1 MYLRIIDS
9 EITYPYSLQQFRVD
23 NRTYTF
29 PLNIPT
35 EILSDF
41 GVFEVTQ
48 TPKPNDYT
56 KNISEGTPILTDGVY
71 YQNWVQT
78 NASDSENELRLAIKW
93 SEIRELRNQ
102 LLSEC
107 DWTQLGD
114 VSESIRTSYQS
125 YRQDLRDIT
134 NQSDP
139 FSIVWPEK
147 P

>member
-1 MYLRIIDS
+1 MYLRIINN

-23 NRTYTF
+23 NKTYTF

-35 EILSDF
+35 ETLNEF
-41 GVFEVTQ
+41 GVFEVVQTQ
-48 TPKPNDYT
+48 KPNNYT
-56 KNISEGTPILTDGVY
+56 KNISEGTPTLTDGVY

-78 NASDSENELRLAIKW
+78 NASDSEKELRLEIKW

-114 VSESIRTSYQS
+114 VSESIKTSYQS

>member
-35 EILSDF
+35 ETLSEF
-41 GVFEVTQ
+41 GVFEVIQ

-56 KNISEGTPILTDGVY
+56 KNISEGTPTLTDGVY

-78 NASDSENELRLAIKW
+78 NASDSEKELRLAIKW

-125 YRQDLRDIT
+125 YRQDLRDIS

>member
-23 NRTYTF
+23 NKNYTF

-35 EILSDF
+35 ETLNEF
-41 GVFEVTQ
+41 GVFEVLV

-56 KNISEGTPILTDGVY
+56 KNISEGAPTLIDGVY
-71 YQNWVQT
+71 YQNWVQN
-78 NASDSENELRLAIKW
+78 NASDSEKELRLEIKW

-114 VSESIRTSYQS
+114 VSESIKTSYQS

-139 FSIVWPEK
+139 FSIVWPDK

>member
-9 EITYPYSLQQFRVD
+9 EITYPYSLQKFRVD
-23 NRTYTF
+23 NKTYTF

-35 EILSDF
+35 ETLSDF
-41 GVFEVTQ
+41 GVFAVTQ
-48 TPKPNDYT
+48 TPKPND
-56 KNISEGTPILTDGVY
+56 

-78 NASDSENELRLAIKW
+78 NASDSEKELRLAIKW

-107 DWTQLGD
+107 DWTQLSD

>member
-1 MYLRIIDS
+1 MYLRIIDN

-23 NRTYTF
+23 NKNYTF

-35 EILSDF
+35 ETLNEF
-41 GVFEVTQ
+41 GVFGVLIS
-48 TPKPNDYT
+48 PKPNDYT
-56 KNISEGTPILTDGVY
+56 KNISEGTPNLVNGIY

-78 NASDSENELRLAIKW
+78 NASDSEKELRLAIKW

-107 DWTQLGD
+107 DWTQLVD
-114 VSESIRTSYQS
+114 VSESIKTSYQS
-125 YRQDLRDIT
+125 YRQDLRDISS
-134 NQSDP
+134 QSDP

>member
-23 NRTYTF
+23 NKTYTF

-35 EILSDF
+35 ETLSEF
-41 GVFEVTQ
+41 GVFAVTQ

-71 YQNWVQT
+71 YQNWIQLD
-78 NASDSENELRLAIKW
+78 ASDSEKELRLAIKW

-107 DWTQLGD
+107 DWTQLSD
-114 VSESIRTSYQS
+114 VSEIIRTSYQS
-125 YRQDLRDIT
+125 YRQDLRDISS
-134 NQSDP
+134 QLDP
-139 FSIVWPEK
+139 FSIVLPEK

>member
-1 MYLRIIDS
+1 MYLRIIDN
-9 EITYPYSLQQFRVD
+9 EITYPYSLKQFRVD
-23 NRTYTF
+23 NKNYTF

-35 EILSDF
+35 ETLNEF
-41 GVFEVTQ
+41 GVFEVLI
-48 TPKPNDYT
+48 TPKPNNYT
-56 KNISEGTPILTDGVY
+56 KNISEGTPNLVNGVY

-78 NASDSENELRLAIKW
+78 NASDSEKELRLAIKW

-114 VSESIRTSYQS
+114 VTESIKTTYQS

>member
-1 MYLRIIDS
+1 MYLRIIDN

-23 NRTYTF
+23 NKNYTF

-35 EILSDF
+35 ETLNEF
-41 GVFEVTQ
+41 GVFGVLIS
-48 TPKPNDYT
+48 PKPNDYT
-56 KNISEGTPILTDGVY
+56 KNISEGTPNLVNGIY

-78 NASDSENELRLAIKW
+78 NASDSEKELRLAIKW

-107 DWTQLGD
+107 DWTQLVD
-114 VSESIRTSYQS
+114 VSESIKTSYQS
-125 YRQDLRDIT
+125 YRQDLRNIT
-134 NQSDP
+134 TQSNP

>member
-23 NRTYTF
+23 NSSYTF
-29 PLNIPT
+29 PASIPT
-35 EILSDF
+35 ETLNEF
-41 GVFEVTQ
+41 GVFEVTP
-48 TPKPNDYT
+48 TVKPNDYT
-56 KNISEGTPILTDGVY
+56 KNISEGTPILTDGIY
-71 YQNWVQT
+71 YQSWTQI
-78 NASDSENELRLAIKW
+78 NASDSEKELRLEIKW

-114 VSESIRTSYQS
+114 VSESIKTSYQS
-125 YRQDLRDIT
+125 YRQNLRDIT

-139 FSIVWPEK
+139 FNIVWPEK

>member
-1 MYLRIIDS
+1 MYLKIIDS
-9 EITYPYSLQQFRVD
+9 EITYPYSLQQFRRD
-23 NRTYTF
+23 NNTYTF
-29 PLNIPT
+29 PAVIPNET
-35 EILSDF
+35 LSDF
-41 GVFEVTQ
+41 GVFEVLQ

-56 KNISEGTPILTDGVY
+56 KNISEGTPTLTDGVY

-78 NASDSENELRLAIKW
+78 NASESEKELRLAIKW

-107 DWTQLGD
+107 DWTQLSD
-114 VSESIRTSYQS
+114 VSESIKTSYQS
-125 YRQDLRDIT
+125 YRQDLRDISS
-134 NQSDP
+134 QSDP

>member
-23 NRTYTF
+23 NKTYTF

-35 EILSDF
+35 ETLSDF

-56 KNISEGTPILTDGVY
+56 KNISEGTPILMDGVY

-78 NASDSENELRLAIKW
+78 NASDSEKELRLTIKW

-107 DWTQLGD
+107 DWTQLSD

>member
-1 MYLRIIDS
+1 MYLRIINN
-9 EITYPYSLQQFRVD
+9 EISYPYTIKDLKAAHR
-23 NRTYTF
+23 NITF
-29 PLNIPT
+29 PNELGDETMI
-35 EILSDF
+35 EF
-41 GVFEVTQ
+41 GLYEVGQ

-56 KNISEGTPILTDGVY
+56 KNISEGTPNLTDGIY
-71 YQNWVQT
+71 YQNWVQA
-78 NASDSENELRLAIKW
+78 NASDSEKELRLAIKW

-107 DWTQLGD
+107 DWTQLSD

-125 YRQDLRDIT
+125 YRQDLRDISS
-134 NQSDP
+134 QSDP

>member
-35 EILSDF
+35 ETLSEF

-56 KNISEGTPILTDGVY
+56 KNISEGTPTLTNGVY

-107 DWTQLGD
+107 DWTQLSD

>member
-1 MYLRIIDS
+1 M
-9 EITYPYSLQQFRVD
+9 
-23 NRTYTF
+23 
-29 PLNIPT
+29 
-35 EILSDF
+35 
-41 GVFEVTQ
+41 
-48 TPKPNDYT
+48 
-56 KNISEGTPILTDGVY
+56 Y
-71 YQNWVQT
+71 YQNWIQLD
-78 NASDSENELRLAIKW
+78 ASDSEKELRLAIKW

-107 DWTQLGD
+107 DWTQLSD

>member
-23 NRTYTF
+23 NKTYTF

-35 EILSDF
+35 ETLSEF

-56 KNISEGTPILTDGVY
+56 KNISEGTPTLTDGMY
-71 YQNWVQT
+71 YQNWVQ
-78 NASDSENELRLAIKW
+78 SDATTTEIELRLAIKW

-114 VSESIRTSYQS
+114 VSESIKTSYQS
-125 YRQDLRDIT
+125 YRQNLRDIT
-134 NQSDP
+134 SQSDP

>member
-1 MYLRIIDS
+1 MYLKIIDS
-9 EITYPYSLQQFRVD
+9 EITYPYSLQQFRRD
-23 NRTYTF
+23 NNTYTF
-29 PLNIPT
+29 PAVIPNET
-35 EILSDF
+35 LSDF
-41 GVFEVTQ
+41 GVFEVLQ
-48 TPKPNDYT
+48 TPKANDYT
-56 KNISEGTPILTDGVY
+56 KNISEGTPTLTDGVY

-78 NASDSENELRLAIKW
+78 NASESEKELRLAIKW

-114 VSESIRTSYQS
+114 VSESIKTTYQS

>member
-1 MYLRIIDS
+1 MYLRIINN

-23 NRTYTF
+23 NKTYTF

-35 EILSDF
+35 ETLNEF
-41 GVFEVTQ
+41 GVFEVVQTQ
-48 TPKPNDYT
+48 KPNNYT
-56 KNISEGTPILTDGVY
+56 KNISEGTPTLTDGVY

-78 NASDSENELRLAIKW
+78 NASDSEKELRLEIKW

-114 VSESIRTSYQS
+114 VTESIKTSYQS

>member
-1 MYLRIIDS
+1 MK
-9 EITYPYSLQQFRVD
+9 QFRVD
-23 NRTYTF
+23 NKTYTF

-48 TPKPNDYT
+48 TQKPNDYT
-56 KNISEGTPILTDGVY
+56 KNISEGTPTLTDGIY
-71 YQNWVQT
+71 YQNWVQID
-78 NASDSENELRLAIKW
+78 AYDSEKELRLAIKW

-102 LLSEC
+102 LLSES
-107 DWTQLGD
+107 DWTQLSD
-114 VSESIRTSYQS
+114 VSESIKTSYQS
-125 YRQDLRDIT
+125 YRQDLRNIT
-134 NQSDP
+134 TQSDP

>member
-1 MYLRIIDS
+1 MYLRIIDN

-23 NRTYTF
+23 NKTYTF

-35 EILSDF
+35 ETLNEF

-48 TPKPNDYT
+48 TQKPNDYT
-56 KNISEGTPILTDGVY
+56 KNISEGTPILTDGIY

-78 NASDSENELRLAIKW
+78 NTSDSEKELRLAIKW

-114 VSESIRTSYQS
+114 VSESIKTSYQS

-134 NQSDP
+134 SQSDP
-139 FSIVWPEK
+139 FNIVWPEK

>member
-1 MYLRIIDS
+1 MYLRIIDN

-23 NRTYTF
+23 NKNYTF

-35 EILSDF
+35 ETLNEF
-41 GVFEVTQ
+41 GVFGVLIS
-48 TPKPNDYT
+48 PKPNDYT
-56 KNISEGTPILTDGVY
+56 KNISEGTPNLVNGIY

-78 NASDSENELRLAIKW
+78 NASDSEKELRLAIKW

-107 DWTQLGD
+107 DWTQLID
-114 VSESIRTSYQS
+114 VSESIKTSYQS
-125 YRQDLRDIT
+125 YRQDLRNIT
-134 NQSDP
+134 TQSNP

>member
-9 EITYPYSLQQFRVD
+9 EITYPYSLQQFRAD
-23 NRTYTF
+23 NSTYTF
-29 PLNIPT
+29 PLNLT
-35 EILSDF
+35 NETLGEF
-41 GVFEVTQ
+41 GVYEVVQ
-48 TPKPNDYT
+48 SSKPNDYT
-56 KNISEGTPILTDGVY
+56 KNISEGTPTLTDGIY

-78 NASDSENELRLAIKW
+78 DASDSEKELRLAIKW
-93 SEIRELRNQ
+93 SEIRELRNE

-107 DWTQLGD
+107 DWTQLAD
-114 VSESIRTSYQS
+114 VSDSIRTSYQS

-134 NQSDP
+134 TQTDP

>member
-23 NRTYTF
+23 NKNYTF

-35 EILSDF
+35 ETLNEF
-41 GVFEVTQ
+41 GIFEVTQ
-48 TPKPNDYT
+48 TAKPNDYT
-56 KNISEGTPILTDGVY
+56 KNISEGTPILTDGIY

-78 NASDSENELRLAIKW
+78 NALDSEKELRLAIKW

-114 VSESIRTSYQS
+114 VSESIKTSYQS

>member
-1 MYLRIIDS
+1 MYLRIID
-9 EITYPYSLQQFRVD
+9 ETINYPYTIKELREAYPNVSLPAELTDISLVEWD
-23 NRTYTF
+23 MY
-29 PLNIPT
+29 
-35 EILSDF
+35 
-41 GVFEVTQ
+41 VVTP
-48 TPKPNDYT
+48 TPKPIDYT
-56 KNISEGTPILTDGVY
+56 KNISEGTPNLIDGIY
-71 YQNWVQT
+71 YQNWVQA
-78 NASDSENELRLAIKW
+78 NASDSEKELRLAIKW

-107 DWTQLGD
+107 DWTQLSD

-134 NQSDP
+134 SQSEP

>member
-1 MYLRIIDS
+1 MYLKIIDS
-9 EITYPYSLQQFRVD
+9 EITYPYSLQQFRRD
-23 NRTYTF
+23 NNTYTF
-29 PLNIPT
+29 PAVIPNET
-35 EILSDF
+35 LSDF
-41 GVFEVTQ
+41 GVFEVLQ

-56 KNISEGTPILTDGVY
+56 KNISEGTPTLTDGVY

-78 NASDSENELRLAIKW
+78 NASDSEKELRLAIKW

-114 VSESIRTSYQS
+114 VSESIKTSYQS

-134 NQSDP
+134 SQLDP

>member
-1 MYLRIIDS
+1 MYLKIIDS
-9 EITYPYSLQQFRVD
+9 EITYPYSLQQFRRD
-23 NRTYTF
+23 NNTYTF
-29 PLNIPT
+29 PAVIPNET
-35 EILSDF
+35 LSDF
-41 GVFEVTQ
+41 GVFEVLQ

-56 KNISEGTPILTDGVY
+56 KNISEGTPTLTDGVY

-78 NASDSENELRLAIKW
+78 NASDSEKELRLAIKW

-114 VSESIRTSYQS
+114 VSESIKTSYQS

-134 NQSDP
+134 SQSNP

>member
-23 NRTYTF
+23 NKTYTF

-35 EILSDF
+35 EILNDF
-41 GVFEVTQ
+41 GVFEVVQ

-56 KNISEGTPILTDGVY
+56 KNISEGTPILTDGIY

-78 NASDSENELRLAIKW
+78 NASDSEKEFRLEIKW

-114 VSESIRTSYQS
+114 VSESIKTSYQS

-139 FSIVWPEK
+139 FNIVWPEK